1 MKRCPTCGSSYT
13 DDTLI
18 FCLQDGAALQSPQDA
33 SAPLS
38 LVATLRGDSQGGEQ
52 PSQSQDPQSI
62 KAYSAP
68 TVELPAS
75 SMQTALYQDARAT
88 APVLSGGGGSSGTAP
103 GSSPQ
108 ARPNTTRIIAITV
121 GITVLVLALGGIAAW
136 MLFRG
141 QGDGRGRERRA
152 AQSNTGGGAANNS
165 GNDGYGASNGSNSA
179 QSNNQERGD
188 KGGRWFV
195 ILGSFPKDEID
206 RATERMDNLRRQ
218 GLDARVVSSDDYPN
232 FKSGLWL
239 VVMGPFTRNQA
250 EDVLSQAKP
259 KVKDAYT
266 KAGW

>member
-1 MKRCPTCGSSYT
+1 MKQCPTCGSSYT
-13 DDTLI
+13 DDTLL
-18 FCLQDGAALQSPQDA
+18 FCLQDGATLQSPQDA
-33 SAPLS
+33 TNPLS
-38 LVATLRGDSQGGEQ
+38 MVATLRGDSQSE
-52 PSQSQDPQSI
+52 PTTTNSQDPQSI
-62 KAYSAP
+62 KAYAAP

-75 SMQTALYQDARAT
+75 SVQTALYGDARAT
-88 APVLSGGGGSSGTAP
+88 SPVGNAGGSSASASASTQAP
-103 GSSPQ
+103 AS
-108 ARPNTTRIIAITV
+108 TTRIIAVTV
-121 GITVLVLALGGIAAW
+121 IVTILVLALGGLGAW

-141 QGDGRGRERRA
+141 RGDGRGRERRA
-152 AQSNTGGGAANNS
+152 AQSNTGAANAS
-165 GNDGYGASNGSNSA
+165 GNDAYGAANGSNSA
-179 QSNNQERGD
+179 QANNQERGD

-239 VVMGPFTRNQA
+239 VVMGPFTRSQA
-250 EDVLSQAKP
+250 EEALGQARP